1 MGILKQAGDLVY
13 TIRFLT
19 LLVTPFEK
27 TKAFEAGIIDQNGK
41 RKKDF
46 SMNTIDNRKAY
57 RDYYT
62 PFHRL
67 VFNIKRLIPGGKI
80 GTYASALY
88 LIKEKFSV
96 SERKINKALNEVGVD
111 SLDFLAENT
120 EWFVMEDKQLSPG
133 VYRVRDDKVLNANCE
148 DMVRR
153 YDRIRVAPDCFPIG
167 DIFGLDVYEATHMPT
182 NQKIYVTIGELSR

>member
-13 TIRFLT
+13 SIRFLT

-27 TKAFEAGIIDQNGK
+27 TKAFEVGIIDENGK
-41 RKKDF
+41 RRKDF
-46 SMNTIDNRKAY
+46 SMNTVDNRAAY

-96 SERKINKALNEVGVD
+96 SEKKIQKGLNEMGID
-111 SLDFLAENT
+111 TLEFLAENT
-120 EWFVMEDKQLSPG
+120 QWFIIGDKQLSPG
-133 VYRVRDDKVLNANCE
+133 VYRLLDEKVLNANCE
-148 DMVRR
+148 DLVKR
-153 YDRIRVAPDCFPIG
+153 YDRVRAENNCFPVG
-167 DIFGLDVYEATHMPT
+167 DIFGLDIYEVTHIPT
-182 NQKIYVTIGELSR
+182 NQKLYVTVGELSR

>member
-13 TIRFLT
+13 SVRFLT

-27 TKAFEAGIIDQNGK
+27 TKAFEAGIIDENGK
-41 RKKDF
+41 RRKDF

-57 RDYYT
+57 ADYYT

-67 VFNIKRLIPGGKI
+67 VFNIKKLIPAGKI

-96 SERKINKALNEVGVD
+96 SEKRINKALNEMGVD

-120 EWFVMEDKQLSPG
+120 QWFVIEDKQLSPG
-133 VYRVRDDKVLNANCE
+133 VYRVRDDKVLNSNCE
-148 DMVRR
+148 DLVRR
-153 YDRIRVAPDCFPIG
+153 NDKVRVSDNCFPVG
-167 DIFGLDVYEATHMPT
+167 DIFGLDIYEVTHMPT
-182 NQKIYVTIGELSR
+182 NQKIYVTIGELIR